1 MTRTSNEFYEEPDEP
16 LKRRRFIEY
25 QTGFIEPLFPADTSV
40 RITDL
45 ACGYGLFLDACRR
58 VGYKN
63 VEGVEAGETFVRY
76 AHDTLGITSIARG
89 DLFGYLESKTDGYF
103 DVITALN
110 IVEHVKKERVQELLD
125 LIYKKLKQGG
135 LFIMEV
141 PNADS
146 PLGVHTY
153 FTDLTHEFAFSRT
166 LVLRLFKIAG
176 FANVKVRYQ
185 PNLRNPL
192 IKLAQKILA
201 KVVGLSYEAMFS
213 GNIILVGYR
222 SRA

>member
-1 MTRTSNEFYEEPDEP
+1 MTRTSHEFYEEPDEP
-16 LKRRRFIEY
+16 LKQRRFVEY
-25 QTGFIEPLFPADTSV
+25 TTNFITPLFPADTSI
-40 RITDL
+40 RIADL

-89 DLFGYLESKTDGYF
+89 DLFEYLESKADGYF

-110 IVEHVKKERVQELLD
+110 IVEHIKKERVPDLLG
-125 LIYKKLKQGG
+125 LIYTKLRSGG

-166 LVLRLFKIAG
+166 LALRLFQIAG
-176 FANVKVRYQ
+176 FADVKVRYQ

-192 IKLAQKILA
+192 IKLAQKALA
-201 KVVGLSYEAMFS
+201 KVVGLPYEAMFS
-213 GNIILVGYR
+213 GNIILVGHR